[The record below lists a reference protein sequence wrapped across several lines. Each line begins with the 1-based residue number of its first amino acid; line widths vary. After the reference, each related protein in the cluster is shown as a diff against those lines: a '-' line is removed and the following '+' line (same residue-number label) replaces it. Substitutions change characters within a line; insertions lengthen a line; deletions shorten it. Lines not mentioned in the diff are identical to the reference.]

1 MGARVNSSDEK
12 SVSRS
17 CPGAARRNRWVIA
30 AAGAVLMT
38 MTGTLYSWAIFTQP
52 LRVAFH
58 WDVTT
63 TTWAYAVANF
73 CLAAVGAVI
82 GGFWQDRAGPR
93 RVAATGVALWG
104 VGNVAAGLGTAHWG
118 APWLYLSY
126 GVVGGVGAGMAYIT
140 PLSMVA
146 KWFPDRGGLVGGMI
160 AGGFGMG
167 AFLYNQL
174 VPRLA
179 GFHAAADHAGA
190 ALSAKAAAMT
200 PADIAAVMHVF
211 IGSGCAYLVVGLLA
225 ASLFENPPAS
235 GAMTAGV
242 VPRRANEGLSPCA
255 VIQTRQFYLL
265 WLQLFVNAIAGITII
280 SNAVCILQELT
291 RLSTGEL
298 APLFGLVSLCNAF
311 GRVFWGAVSDR
322 IGCRQTFGAMFAI
335 QAVVV
340 LWLGTV
346 HDLPLALAAFGL
358 ILLCCGGGF
367 GTMPAYVSECFGTRF
382 MGLNYGFVLT
392 AWGFA
397 GVAGPLLMARAKDL
411 TGSFAGSLPLVAGLL
426 ALSVLLPLL
435 TSEPSARDARRPW
448 ANPLDTHELG

>member
-1 MGARVNSSDEK
+1 MGESVHSSDER
-12 SVSRS
+12 SVSRG
-17 CPGAARRNRWVIA
+17 CQGVACRNRWVIA
-30 AAGAVLMT
+30 TAGAVLMT
-38 MTGTLYSWAIFTQP
+38 LTGTLYSWAIFTQP

-63 TTWAYAVANF
+63 TTWAYAVANL

-104 VGNVAAGLGTAHWG
+104 VGNVAAGLGTAHLG
-118 APWLYLSY
+118 ALWLYLSY

-146 KWFPDRGGLVGGMI
+146 KWFPDRRGLVGGMI

-190 ALSAKAAAMT
+190 ALSAKAAVMT
-200 PADIAAVMHVF
+200 PADVAAVMHVF

-235 GAMTAGV
+235 GAIPAG
-242 VPRRANEGLSPCA
+242 VPRRANEGLSPSE
-255 VIQTRQFYLL
+255 VVHTLQFYLL

-280 SNAVCILQELT
+280 SNAVCILEELT
-291 RLSTGEL
+291 GLPTGEL

-335 QAVVV
+335 QAVVL
-340 LWLGTV
+340 LWLGSV
-346 HDLPLALAAFGL
+346 HDLHLALAAFGL

-367 GTMPAYVSECFGTRF
+367 GTMPAYVSDAFGTRF
-382 MGLNYGFVLT
+382 MGLNYGLVLT

-397 GVAGPLLMARAKDL
+397 GVVGPLLMARAKDL
-411 TGSFAGSLPLVAGLL
+411 TGSFAGLLPLVASLL

-435 TSEPSARDARRPW
+435 TSEPATRDARRRW
-448 ANPLDTHELG
+448 ASPPGAHELG